1 MSYAVL
7 VAIAGIAIV
16 FVFLAFLSVLMTVIT
31 RVLGDRPET
40 GREGGREDAEKG
52 SGKGP
57 KKQPSAG
64 GGLPQWALAAAAAF
78 LDAEERG
85 SASSSA
91 WVSTRTTM
99 QDPWIAGRTGGES
112 FDYVRKDAV

>member
-1 MSYAVL
+1 MSYAVA
-7 VAIAGIAIV
+7 VAIAGMVIV
-16 FVFLAFLSVLMTVIT
+16 FVFLAFLSVLMAVIT

-40 GREGGREDAEKG
+40 RREGEKERADTGTGKG
-52 SGKGP
+52 SQAQSP
-57 KKQPSAG
+57 EG
-64 GGLPQWALAAAAAF
+64 GTPPRWVLAAAAAF

-91 WVSTRTTM
+91 WVSTRATVG
-99 QDPWIAGRTGGES
+99 DPWIAGRTGGES